1 MDHFPVVQS
10 ICRLG
15 LASGDP
21 AIRKQV
27 ERLRVRLEKDG
38 EVDAAGTLARLLA
51 ADERSTKMAPSRIEL
66 SRSGGGGERLTEATL
81 PPFDKE
87 SSAPLAEIVLEPGK
101 NRPSPV
107 HSAELGTAIA
117 YLLDEWLHLEELT
130 EMGVAPSRSLLLFGL
145 PGTGKT
151 LTAFAIA
158 ARLGLPVVV
167 ARLDGLMSSFLGTTA
182 RNIGSLF
189 DFANRYRCVLLLDEF
204 DAVAKLRDDPQE
216 VGEIKRVVNT
226 LLQSLDQRASRGV
239 TIAITNHPSLLDPA
253 IWRRFEVKIEMP
265 LPTPE
270 ERGILISNFL
280 TPLRVDD
287 AALQVFAWLAEG
299 ATGAEI
305 EGMVHAVKRRF
316 VLAHR
321 SLNAEALSAQEL
333 VESLRAYALTSAS
346 LAARPRFEALQQ
358 GEKLFAKALLADET
372 HKFTQS
378 AVAAIFG
385 KDQATISRWG
395 REELTA

>member
-1 MDHFPVVQS
+1 MEHFSVVQS

-21 AIRKQV
+21 ALRKQI
-27 ERLRVRLEKDG
+27 ERLKGRLEKGGDA
-38 EVDAAGTLARLLA
+38 DAAGTLSRLLSS
-51 ADERSTKMAPSRIEL
+51 DERSTKLAPSRIEL
-66 SRSGGGGERLTEATL
+66 SRAGGGGERLTATTL

-87 SSAPLAEIVLEPGK
+87 SSAPLAEIILAPGE

-107 HSAELGTAIA
+107 HNPELAAAIA
-117 YLLDEWLHLEELT
+117 YLLDEWLHLDELSR
-130 EMGVAPSRSLLLFGL
+130 MGVAPSRSLLLFGL

-151 LTAFAIA
+151 LTAYAIA
-158 ARLGLPVVV
+158 AGLNLPVDV

-182 RNIGSLF
+182 RNIGALF

-226 LLQSLDQRASRGV
+226 LLQSLDQRASRGI
-239 TIAITNHPSLLDPA
+239 TIAITNHPALLDPA

-265 LPTPE
+265 LPTPD

-280 TPLRVDD
+280 TPLQVDD
-287 AALQVFAWLAEG
+287 TALQVFAWLAEG

-321 SLNAEALSAQEL
+321 SLKADALSAQEL
-333 VESLRAYALTSAS
+333 VDSLRAYALTSAS

-358 GEKLFAKALLADET
+358 GEKRFAKALLSEESQR
-372 HKFTQS
+372 FTQS

-395 REELTA
+395 KEELTA

>member
-21 AIRKQV
+21 AIRKQI

-38 EVDAAGTLARLLA
+38 EADAAGTLARLLA
-51 ADERSTKMAPSRIEL
+51 ADERNTKLAPSRIEL
-66 SRSGGGGERLTEATL
+66 SRTGGGGERLTEATL

-107 HSAELGTAIA
+107 HSEELGTAIA

-130 EMGVAPSRSLLLFGL
+130 QMGVAPSRSLLLFGL

-321 SLNAEALSAQEL
+321 SLNTEALSAQEL

-358 GEKLFAKALLADET
+358 GEKLFAKALLADDN
-372 HKFTQS
+372 HRFTQS